1 MRALA
6 DKTAIFVGCVVLLLL
21 SGQGHAS
28 QICWLLS
35 ALALSGFSS
44 SFEGTRFATSC
55 ALIYLAAGCFS
66 PLSLPGMALVLYDLT
81 RTAALSRQVY
91 AWLPALVPYPLILVH
106 RPVEPAVYLV
116 VYVLA
121 GTLAIRSAQ
130 VDDTRARLY
139 TVRDDLQERL
149 HELQDSN
156 AQLVESQDYEA
167 RAATL
172 AERTR
177 IARDIHDNVGHLLTR
192 LIFRVKALQIVHK
205 DDGAIVSELDDI
217 GATLDEALDSM
228 RRSVHTL
235 ADESADLP
243 VTLNLLGQRC
253 GIDDVVVDC
262 ALDESPP
269 PAVAQS
275 LIAVAREALTNAVRH
290 GHAHSARIKVTDY
303 PAFWQLIVQNDGTAG
318 DEDRL
323 DHGTGMG
330 LRSMRER
337 VESLGG
343 VLRIKGAPVTVFATI
358 PKDQR
363 KGQGQHD

>member
-1 MRALA
+1 MGPLA
-6 DKTAIFVGCVVLLLL
+6 DKTAIFVGCIVLLLL
-21 SGQGHAS
+21 SGQPYAQ

-44 SFEGTRFATSC
+44 SFAGTRIAAIC
-55 ALIYLAAGCFS
+55 ALAYLAASCFS

-81 RTAALSRQVY
+81 RTAVLSRQAY
-91 AWLPALVPYPLILVH
+91 RWLPALVPYPLILVH
-106 RPVEPAVYLV
+106 RPVESAVYVV

-121 GTLAIRSAQ
+121 ATLAVRSAQ
-130 VDDTRARLY
+130 VDVIRARLFA
-139 TVRDDLQERL
+139 TRDDLQERL
-149 HELQDSN
+149 RELQDSN
-156 AQLVESQDYEA
+156 ARLVESQDYEA

-205 DDGAIVSELDDI
+205 DDGAIVGELDDV
-217 GATLDEALDSM
+217 GSTLDEALGSM

-235 ADESADLP
+235 ADEGVDLP

-262 ALDESPP
+262 TLNESPP
-269 PAVAQS
+269 PTVAQS

-290 GHAHSARIKVTDY
+290 GHARSVQIKLTDY
-303 PAFWQLIVQNDGTAG
+303 PAFWQLVVENDGTVG
-318 DEDRL
+318 EKDRL
-323 DHGTGMG
+323 DHSEGMG
-330 LRSMRER
+330 VRSMRER

-343 VLRIKGAPVTVFATI
+343 VLRIKTAPVTVFATI
-358 PKDQR
+358 PKQKR
-363 KGQGQHD
+363 KRPYD